1 MYMNEITD
9 NVHKAQ
15 QMSDG
20 SSFTPP
26 WKNLAQFIED
36 AVSPPSFGRGARQYG
51 DKTFLIYY
59 DDDKNIKEKFSYQ
72 RFNELV
78 NQTANFM
85 RDVLA
90 IKKGDKVATLMFN
103 HFYTVFIYFAC
114 WKLGACA
121 VPVDVDEKRDRKIYI
136 IENSEAKAVFCWEDF
151 LEEAKFIKHI
161 IPTLEYIVSV
171 GEQIQEGFLN
181 YTAEIEKQS
190 KTFVDDSNSNL
201 DDDALI
207 VYTSGTTGAPKGVI
221 LSQYNLLADADGI
234 ADWHRF
240 TDNDRLMCVLP
251 IHHVNGTVVTL
262 VTPYYF
268 RGSTVLNRKF
278 KSQTFWQKI
287 ANDKVTCVSVVPTI
301 LEFLLEADEDISK
314 YDLSR
319 FKWIICGA
327 GPLLVDTAVNF
338 EKRFNILIMHGYG
351 LSETTCYSCFLPVD
365 LPRKEH
371 TCWLSE
377 YKFPSIGIPIS
388 QNEMSIIDEHG
399 KELGELERGEIAIRG
414 RNVVKGYFKRPDANK
429 DAFKFGWFKSGD
441 EGFYK
446 LDATGRKF
454 FFITGRIK
462 ELIIR
467 GGVNISPIEIDDVLK
482 SHPKVKFGMAIPFD
496 NRYYGEEVA
505 AYIVPKDGV
514 DVSEEEILE
523 YCQKKLDFKKQPKVI
538 VFGVDV
544 PYTST
549 GKPKRLELKKNLQD
563 KFLKYKDVQFKKQE
577 HDCKEIKKLE
587 KSKLRLKGDANHD
600 TY

>member
-1 MYMNEITD
+1 MNEIT
-9 NVHKAQ
+9 NNILKAQ

-20 SSFTPP
+20 SSFNSS
-26 WKNLAQFIED
+26 WENLAQFID
-36 AVSPPSFGRGARQYG
+36 DGARQYG

-59 DDDKNIKEKFSYQ
+59 DDDKNIREEFSYQ

-85 RDVLA
+85 RNVLA
-90 IKKGDKVATLMFN
+90 LKRGDKVATVMFN

-114 WKLGACA
+114 WKLGACV
-121 VPVDVDEKRDRKIYI
+121 VPVDMDENLDRKRYI

-151 LEEAKFIKHI
+151 LDEVKSIKQNLPI
-161 IPTLEYIVSV
+161 LQYIVYV
-171 GEQIQEGFLN
+171 GEKKHEGIFN
-181 YTAEIEKQS
+181 YTTEIGRQS
-190 KTFVDDSNSNL
+190 KTFIDDSNANL

-207 VYTSGTTGAPKGVI
+207 VYTSGTTGPPKGVI

-240 TDNDRLMCVLP
+240 TKNDRLMCILP

-268 RGSTVLNRKF
+268 RGSVVLNRKF
-278 KSQTFWQKI
+278 KSQAFWRKI
-287 ANDKVTCVSVVPTI
+287 ANDRVTCISVVPTI
-301 LEFLLEADEDISK
+301 LEFLLEANEDISK
-314 YDLSR
+314 YSFSH

-327 GPLLVDTAVNF
+327 GPLLVDTAINF
-338 EKRFNILIMHGYG
+338 EKRFNIPIMHGYG

-365 LPRKEH
+365 LPHTEH
-371 TCWLSE
+371 TYWLSE
-377 YKFPSIGIPIS
+377 FKFPSIGVPIKH
-388 QNEMSIIDEHG
+388 NEMSIIDEHG
-399 KELGELERGEIAIRG
+399 KEVGELERGEIVIRG
-414 RNVVKGYFKRPDANK
+414 RNVVKGYFKRPDANEE
-429 DAFKFGWFKSGD
+429 AFKFGWFKSGD

-446 LDATGRKF
+446 LDAAGRKF

-467 GGVNISPIEIDDVLK
+467 GGFNISPFEIDEALK

-514 DVSEEEILE
+514 GVSEEEILE
-523 YCQKKLDFKKQPKVI
+523 YCQKKLDFRKQPKVI
-538 VFGVDV
+538 IFGVDV

-549 GKPKRLELKKNLQD
+549 GKPKRLELKKNLQN
-563 KFLKYKDVQFKKQE
+563 KLLRYKDVQFK
-577 HDCKEIKKLE
+577 
-587 KSKLRLKGDANHD
+587 R
-600 TY
+600 

>member
-1 MYMNEITD
+1 
-9 NVHKAQ
+9 AQ

-20 SSFTPP
+20 SSFNSS
-26 WKNLAQFIED
+26 WENLAQFID
-36 AVSPPSFGRGARQYG
+36 DGARQYG
-51 DKTFLIYY
+51 DKTFLICY
-59 DDDKNIKEKFSYQ
+59 DDDKNIREEFSYQ

-85 RDVLA
+85 RNVLA
-90 IKKGDKVATLMFN
+90 LKRGDKVATVMFN

-114 WKLGACA
+114 WKLGACV
-121 VPVDVDEKRDRKIYI
+121 VPVDVDEKLDRKRYI
-136 IENSEAKAVFCWEDF
+136 IENSEAKAVLCWEDF
-151 LEEAKFIKHI
+151 LDEVKFIKQNL
-161 IPTLEYIVSV
+161 PALQYIVSV
-171 GEQIQEGFLN
+171 GSITPTLTLPPRGGGKGEGVLN
-181 YTAEIEKQS
+181 YITEVERQS
-190 KTFVDDSNSNL
+190 KTFIDDSYANL

-207 VYTSGTTGAPKGVI
+207 VYTSGTTGPPKGVI

-240 TDNDRLMCVLP
+240 TENDRLMCILP
-251 IHHVNGTVVTL
+251 IHHVNGTIVTL

-268 RGSTVLNRKF
+268 RGSVVLNRKF

-287 ANDKVTCVSVVPTI
+287 ANEKVTCVSVVPTI
-301 LEFLLEADEDISK
+301 LEFLLEANEDISK
-314 YDLSR
+314 YSLSH

-327 GPLLVDTAVNF
+327 GPLLVDTAINF
-338 EKRFNILIMHGYG
+338 EKRFNIPIMHGYG

-365 LPRKEH
+365 LPREEH
-371 TCWLSE
+371 TYWLSE
-377 YKFPSIGIPIS
+377 FKFPSIGVPIRH
-388 QNEMSIIDEHG
+388 NEMSIIDEHG
-399 KELGELERGEIAIRG
+399 KEVGELERGEIVIRG
-414 RNVVKGYFKRPDANK
+414 RNVVKGYFKRPDANE

-446 LDATGRKF
+446 LDAMGMKPPPQSSPSKGEGRVGVRKF

-467 GGVNISPIEIDDVLK
+467 GGFNISPFEIDEALK

-514 DVSEEEILE
+514 GVSEDEILE
-523 YCQKKLDFKKQPKVI
+523 YCQKKLDFRKQPKVI

-549 GKPKRLELKKNLQD
+549 GKPKRLELKKNLQN
-563 KFLKYKDVQFKKQE
+563 KLLEYRDVQFKKG
-577 HDCKEIKKLE
+577 L
-587 KSKLRLKGDANHD
+587 
-600 TY
+600 